1 MYNYYSFFK
10 KINSFYY
17 NSTSSPKNW
26 KLGCNS
32 CDCII
37 NCFDDALKVSVE
49 DDTCSCGSQLVT
61 VLYKQ
66 EKTPFVDGDEKK
78 TGCIF
83 CFNDFMPLIEKHKA
97 VENRRLNSSRGR
109 SSRGRGK
116 GRPNRGRPKPPKDK
130 MAQLAAY
137 FV

>member
-1 MYNYYSFFK
+1 MYKCLLLFHIVY
-10 KINSFYY
+10 
-17 NSTSSPKNW
+17 STSSPKNW

-37 NCFDDALKVSVE
+37 NCFDDALKVAVDE
-49 DDTCSCGSQLVT
+49 EACSECGSQLLTVT
-61 VLYKQ
+61 YKQ
-66 EKTPFVDGDEKK
+66 EKTPFADGDDKK

-83 CFNDFMPLIEKHKA
+83 CSNEFLPLIEKHKA
-97 VENRRLNSSRGR
+97 VENRRLNSTRGR
-109 SSRGRGK
+109 STRGRGK
-116 GRPNRGRPKPPKDK
+116 GRSHRGRPKPPKDK